1 MPARRLLPAAYTRKH
16 LFVAALPLLFYEC
29 DVCACKISWKCWG
42 SGQGQPRRQI
52 IIAEQSD
59 EDAAIARARSLL
71 REGSDVKLVVAE
83 TGLSQAHV
91 ESMAQVERN
100 ADVQRLAKY
109 MNTRLRE
116 LGLSQLEASKLG
128 FVSRSTLN
136 SLGKDSRVPGRNTL
150 ERLDDLLSWERG
162 SSWAVMYGSEPIARE
177 EAAGSGGK
185 RPVIDRGAEDNYANL
200 AHWIDKRLRELSMSK
215 SRFAAIGG
223 PGRTTLA
230 TLGTRGYRPTPET
243 LDRIDTHLMWEPG
256 SAMAALKG
264 GTPIN
269 RGPIFT
275 PHPGLVPLSA
285 IKDRLKVLKVRAQRQ
300 QAANEQMV
308 RDIDDALLHVDLL
321 ADDLGD
327 PRRRFTSHEGTPGTG
342 TATAADAADHE
353 GDS

>member
-1 MPARRLLPAAYTRKH
+1 MR
-16 LFVAALPLLFYEC
+16 
-29 DVCACKISWKCWG
+29 
-42 SGQGQPRRQI
+42 
-52 IIAEQSD
+52 
-59 EDAAIARARSLL
+59 ARALL
-71 REGSDVKLVVAE
+71 SDGLDVDVVVAE
-83 TGLSQAHV
+83 TGLSQIHV
-91 ESMAQVERN
+91 EALAQVERD

-150 ERLDDLLSWERG
+150 ERLDELLSWGRG
-162 SSWAVMYGSEPIARE
+162 SSWAVMYGAEPVARE
-177 EAAGSGGK
+177 EESSGPGGK
-185 RPVIDRGAEDNYANL
+185 RPVIDRGAEDNYTNL
-200 AHWIDKRLRELSMSK
+200 AYWIDKRLRELSMSK

-230 TLGTRGYRPTPET
+230 TLGTRGYRPSAET

-264 GTPIN
+264 GMPIN
-269 RGPIFT
+269 RGPVFS

-300 QAANEQMV
+300 RAAIDQME
-308 RDIDDALLHVDLL
+308 RDIEDAMAHVDLL

-327 PRRRFTSHEGTPGTG
+327 PRRRFTTVESAPGTG
-342 TATAADAADHE
+342 TAEDADAADQE
-353 GDS
+353 DNS

>member
-1 MPARRLLPAAYTRKH
+1 M
-16 LFVAALPLLFYEC
+16 
-29 DVCACKISWKCWG
+29 
-42 SGQGQPRRQI
+42 
-52 IIAEQSD
+52 
-59 EDAAIARARSLL
+59 RARCLL
-71 REGSDVKLVVAE
+71 REGQDVKSVVAQ
-83 TGLSQAHV
+83 TGLSQPHV
-91 ESMAQVERN
+91 ESIAQAERK
-100 ADVQRLAKY
+100 ADVQRLGKY

-150 ERLDDLLSWERG
+150 ERLDELLSWELG
-162 SSWAVMYGSEPIARE
+162 SSWAVMYGSEPTARE
-177 EAAGSGGK
+177 EENAGPCGK
-185 RPVIDRGAEDNYANL
+185 RPVIDRGAEDDYTNL

-264 GTPIN
+264 GVPIN

-275 PHPGLVPLSA
+275 AHPGLVPLSA
-285 IKDRLKVLKVRAQRQ
+285 IKDRLKVLKARAQRQ

-308 RDIDDALLHVDLL
+308 RDIDDAMLHVNLL

-327 PRRRFTSHEGTPGTG
+327 PRRRFAAQLGSSGTG
-342 TATAADAADHE
+342 TASDADAADQE
-353 GDS
+353 DTS